1 LLLESNPLKATPR
14 KKKGEKTPIPENETP
29 EQRATRLM
37 DDTYTVYDFTKV
49 NRDAMI
55 STHSEPVDLCE
66 RGEYVKPDATPP
78 KAVTASESG
87 NSAPAV

>member
-1 LLLESNPLKATPR
+1 LEDNPLKAKPR

-37 DDTYTVYDFTKV
+37 EDMFTVYDFTKV
-49 NRDAMI
+49 NRDGQI

-66 RGEYVKPDATPP
+66 RGEYVKPDEAP
-78 KAVTASESG
+78 KAVTASSSNNG
-87 NSAPAV
+87 A